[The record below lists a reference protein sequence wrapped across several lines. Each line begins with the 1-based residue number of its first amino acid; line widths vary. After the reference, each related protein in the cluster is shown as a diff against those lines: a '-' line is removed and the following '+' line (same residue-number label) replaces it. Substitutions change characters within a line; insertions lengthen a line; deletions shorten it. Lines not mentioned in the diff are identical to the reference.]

1 MSSEE
6 AANGGPAPDRQAE
19 SRLSDSKAMR
29 ALAHPVRMALL
40 ELLGVVGTV
49 TATQA
54 SQVLG
59 ESPAN
64 CAFHLRTLGKYG
76 FVIEAG
82 GGRGRERPWTAAQRS
97 LTISPRDLKDPQAA
111 VAADALSHVWFD
123 RWIDRARRAFAGAEP
138 DPAWEEAKQ
147 WSRSARFLTP
157 EEAVQVTLEVRQILD
172 RYRDRDRDPSQR
184 PAGALPVECSYFTF
198 PITEFAGIA
207 SESDSD
213 SESETTGGPEESRDI
228 S

>member
-6 AANGGPAPDRQAE
+6 AANDGPAPGRQAE
-19 SRLSDSKAMR
+19 SRLSDPKAMR

-54 SQVLG
+54 SEVLG

-64 CAFHLRTLGKYG
+64 CAFHLRTLAKYG

-82 GGRGRERPWTAAQRS
+82 GGRS

-198 PITEFAGIA
+198 PITEFAGI
-207 SESDSD
+207 
-213 SESETTGGPEESRDI
+213 GGLEESRDI